1 MVIAVAAAPGHLEIV
16 RLAGLDAADAGAA
29 AGNVQD
35 HRRHLGAGQEAKPLL
50 HQGDARGGGGNE
62 HAAAGSACAIGHVDG
77 AQFAFRLDKAA
88 APLRQLPGHILW
100 DLALGG
106 DGVAEIVLAT
116 APHGGFREGLV
127 AFHQNLFRHSAS
139 PSSSR

>member
-50 HQGDARGGGGNE
+50 HQGDAGEEEEMNT
-62 HAAAGSACAIGHVDG
+62 
-77 AQFAFRLDKAA
+77 QPPA
-88 APLRQLPGHILW
+88 AP
-100 DLALGG
+100 
-106 DGVAEIVLAT
+106 
-116 APHGGFREGLV
+116 AP
-127 AFHQNLFRHSAS
+127 
-139 PSSSR
+139 